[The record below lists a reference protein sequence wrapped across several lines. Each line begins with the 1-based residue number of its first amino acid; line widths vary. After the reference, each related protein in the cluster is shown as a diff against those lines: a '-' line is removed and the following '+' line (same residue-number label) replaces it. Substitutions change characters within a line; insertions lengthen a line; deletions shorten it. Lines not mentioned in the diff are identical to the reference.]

1 PSRRPSVQYASTTQ
15 LTTGIATED
24 DDFLPPDTL
33 STASPPPVGV
43 IGTRPASQMSATAKL
58 NPAAPTFKAMFS
70 RAKDSTHRPRH
81 GSDEHEEHVDDYP
94 SSTSRASRDAHSVH
108 TADSVAESYD
118 SLEGALSNTALSEV
132 ASGSFGGSSV
142 GRGENSFQKL
152 LRKGSSS
159 KFSISSFR
167 GKEVGLF
174 SKRGE
179 RNASAD
185 RSSSF
190 GEGDEEYTLGGG
202 VSVTSSPMPPTSA
215 GGEKGE
221 KDKGGDKG
229 EKGGDGKGAKGEGR
243 MSVNW
248 GRFGI
253 KKKERGRASEDME
266 RASEAEGTED
276 EGRGR

>member
-1 PSRRPSVQYASTTQ
+1 MLFR
-15 LTTGIATED
+15 
-24 DDFLPPDTL
+24 
-33 STASPPPVGV
+33 
-43 IGTRPASQMSATAKL
+43 
-58 NPAAPTFKAMFS
+58 
-70 RAKDSTHRPRH
+70 
-81 GSDEHEEHVDDYP
+81 
-94 SSTSRASRDAHSVH
+94 
-108 TADSVAESYD
+108 
-118 SLEGALSNTALSEV
+118 
-132 ASGSFGGSSV
+132 
-142 GRGENSFQKL
+142 
-152 LRKGSSS
+152 
-159 KFSISSFR
+159 SISSFR

-190 GEGDEEYTLGGG
+190 GEGDEEFGIPGG

-215 GGEKGE
+215 GGEKEKGE
-221 KDKGGDKG
+221 KSEKG
-229 EKGGDGKGAKGEGR
+229 EKGGDGKGVKGEGR

-253 KKKERGRASEDME
+253 KKKERGRVSEDME

>member
-1 PSRRPSVQYASTTQ
+1 M
-15 LTTGIATED
+15 L
-24 DDFLPPDTL
+24 
-33 STASPPPVGV
+33 
-43 IGTRPASQMSATAKL
+43 
-58 NPAAPTFKAMFS
+58 
-70 RAKDSTHRPRH
+70 
-81 GSDEHEEHVDDYP
+81 DEHDEHDDDYP
-94 SSTSRASRDAHSVH
+94 SSISRASVH

-118 SLEGALSNTALSEV
+118 SLEGAVSNTALSEV

-174 SKRGE
+174 SKRPE

-190 GEGDEEYTLGGG
+190 GEGEEELALGSGG
-202 VSVTSSPMPPTSA
+202 AGLVSVTSSPMPPTHA
-215 GGEKGE
+215 GGAEKGDKEKGVEKGE
-221 KDKGGDKG
+221 KS
-229 EKGGDGKGAKGEGR
+229 GDGKGVGREGR

-253 KKKERGRASEDME
+253 KKKERGRVSEDME